1 VNPPPLPTPPPTKK
15 KKAKRSAKT
24 GARSS
29 SSSSKSS
36 GESWPQVGPKRT
48 KNVDLLSVMRSSFH
62 LWSAV
67 AFYFVWKLANSA
79 SLLNKHITS
88 VS

>member
-1 VNPPPLPTPPPTKK
+1 MNPNFFF
-15 KKAKRSAKT
+15 KKAKRSEKT
-24 GARSS
+24 GARSSSS

-67 AFYFVWKLANSA
+67 VFYFVWKLANCA
-79 SLLNKHITS
+79 SLLNKLITS